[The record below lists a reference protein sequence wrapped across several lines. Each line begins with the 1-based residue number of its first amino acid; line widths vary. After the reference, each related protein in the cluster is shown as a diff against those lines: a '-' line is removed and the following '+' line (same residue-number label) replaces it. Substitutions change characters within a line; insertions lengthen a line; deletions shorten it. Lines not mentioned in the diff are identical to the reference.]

1 MFCTT
6 AASWPS
12 GSANCNTYGYELL
25 TINDA
30 SENSWADSTAD
41 TYSTQKWW
49 IGLNDRASE
58 GSFRWASGESVGYEL
73 APGGAEQLRRQR
85 GLHAVQPVPPSQ
97 TWNDEPCNAAFR
109 AVCEELVAP
118 GPDAQG
124 PPSGSAPRSAEGIV
138 GVVALAEGLS
148 ASGVLVDGNDDN
160 PFRDILLGNVETS
173 PSVVDRP
180 VHHLRSDR
188 VQRVQRLQSR

>member
-1 MFCTT
+1 MKAASRSA

-58 GSFRWASGESVGYEL
+58 GSFRWASGESVTYTNWH
-73 APGGAEQLRRQR
+73 PGEPNNSGGNEDCTQFNRF
-85 GLHAVQPVPPSQ
+85 HPSQ

-109 AVCEELVAP
+109 YVCEAW
-118 GPDAQG
+118 
-124 PPSGSAPRSAEGIV
+124 
-138 GVVALAEGLS
+138 
-148 ASGVLVDGNDDN
+148 
-160 PFRDILLGNVETS
+160 
-173 PSVVDRP
+173 
-180 VHHLRSDR
+180 
-188 VQRVQRLQSR
+188 